1 MTAPVTNVNL
11 ALSDLLSTGAW
22 NLELSDMPQSLQDL
36 AASGAALKLRV
47 ALSSTG
53 SLLTHLETDDMHW
66 EVDLTGRL
74 PLPNAGEEYTL
85 PVKISPSGRLQV
97 QSSLSRQI
105 PSSASSKADTAA
117 VNLDIDLSKQ
127 LSQIRPEPIKLQQF
141 VFAKLENINLPQS
154 LKDDIL
160 QSLPQLPTSIV
171 ALGEPDELISGALVK
186 SLDDYFTRLSNQS
199 ALVQSLDPK
208 QVISQIKTLLS
219 AFAGETI
226 GGEISAK
233 INDTLLVK
241 TDIGSTMFASN
252 LKFRQGDKLVLSV
265 NQPVYD
271 SSGGKSD
278 FISRFIGLFASR
290 LTADSPLPSVAEILP
305 SALTLP
311 VLEKSS
317 VATQLLSAKLPAYN
331 DDFLSNSVNFY
342 QAALKGDASIWLGKS
357 GIAALTAQSDTPSE
371 TLKTLNEFVASAVKE
386 TPLWRMVEIP
396 VYVDNHISQFKI
408 AFKKDDQSSAKQNSS
423 SGARFVVETDFSQLG
438 SFQFDGFVQPL
449 KRNLEL
455 IVRTS
460 QPLEQDFYSDIIN
473 LFKTSLYNLN
483 YTGNIKINRQDTFI
497 NLYADDNHTTG
508 MYI

>member
-278 FISRFIGLFASR
+278 LSRVL
-290 LTADSPLPSVAEILP
+290 SVC
-305 SALTLP
+305 
-311 VLEKSS
+311 
-317 VATQLLSAKLPAYN
+317 LLRA
-331 DDFLSNSVNFY
+331 
-342 QAALKGDASIWLGKS
+342 
-357 GIAALTAQSDTPSE
+357 
-371 TLKTLNEFVASAVKE
+371 
-386 TPLWRMVEIP
+386 
-396 VYVDNHISQFKI
+396 
-408 AFKKDDQSSAKQNSS
+408 
-423 SGARFVVETDFSQLG
+423 
-438 SFQFDGFVQPL
+438 
-449 KRNLEL
+449 
-455 IVRTS
+455 
-460 QPLEQDFYSDIIN
+460 
-473 LFKTSLYNLN
+473 
-483 YTGNIKINRQDTFI
+483 
-497 NLYADDNHTTG
+497 
-508 MYI
+508 